1 VLIWDRKITDNNDN
15 LKIDKRKKDVSQ
27 IHTKEQ
33 LMQFAEMEE
42 MELREE
48 KDFLEESLKKLEGQ
62 KRALETQLLKLPQN
76 ARTLVQKM
84 KIRSLEVEL
93 DSIESKIGKT
103 KQKLKALRN

>member
-1 VLIWDRKITDNNDN
+1 MWDKKVIDVCENP
-15 LKIDKRKKDVSQ
+15 KIDKRRKDGSQ

-33 LMQFAEMEE
+33 LMQFAEIEE
-42 MELREE
+42 LELKEE
-48 KDFLEESLKKLEGQ
+48 RDFLEESLRKLEAQ

-93 DSIESKIGKT
+93 DSIEGKIGT
-103 KQKLKALRN
+103 AKQRLKSLRT